1 MQGNLVEVFLKQLG
15 SEQVEYLVLG
25 KTDKGRETY
34 WQGTSPVD
42 DATCEKYVNVPGL
55 MEFGIFSSCPRG

>member
-15 SEQVEYLVLG
+15 SEQTEYLGLG

-34 WQGTSPVD
+34 WQGTTPVD
-42 DATCEKYVNVPGL
+42 DATCEKYVNVPRL
-55 MEFGIFSSCPRG
+55 MDF